1 MATLVMNYTV
11 NPFWTMLKA
20 IGRGIVHAQTVTSY
34 SRAAAELARLGYH
47 EEAKKVMLELG
58 KIKERA

>member
-11 NPFWTMLKA
+11 NPFWSLLKA
-20 IGRGIVHAQTVTSY
+20 IGRGIVHAQTVAAY
-34 SRAAAELARLGYH
+34 SRAAAELARQGYH
-47 EEAKKVMLELG
+47 EEAKKVMLELA

>member
-11 NPFWTMLKA
+11 NPFWSMLKA
-20 IGRGIVHAQTVTSY
+20 IGRGIVHAQTVAGY
-34 SRAAAELARLGYH
+34 SRAAAELARQGYH
-47 EEAKKVMLELG
+47 EEAKKVMLELV

>member
-1 MATLVMNYTV
+1 MNYTV